1 MGDIVVDGGAYSTE
15 VLRDRAFRFLEQ
27 GESENDTR
35 PWLMYLSTPA
45 AHIPFLAEPR
55 FADAPV
61 SRWNGNESVF
71 EEDLSDKPRHVR
83 KPHKGKCDLECGR
96 RIREQQHRTLMSVDI
111 MVDEVMKKLEELG
124 QADNTLALFVSDN
137 GSMWGEHGLGNKRF
151 PYRPSVNVPFGMRWP
166 ARINPGIDRRIV
178 SLVDIAPTVLD
189 AAKID
194 GGTDTE
200 MDGRSLLDK
209 WRRKEMLLEHWHSK
223 TVPAYGS
230 LWSNDYQY
238 VEYYNR
244 NLNRVISREY
254 FDLTKDP
261 WQLENLLAP
270 GSDSRPSR
278 RELSDLSE
286 RLARFRVCEG
296 SDCP

>member
-1 MGDIVVDGGAYSTE
+1 
-15 VLRDRAFRFLEQ
+15 
-27 GESENDTR
+27 
-35 PWLMYLSTPA
+35 MYLSTPA
-45 AHIPFLAEPR
+45 AHTPFLAEPR

-71 EEDLSDKPRHVR
+71 EEDLSDKPPHVR

-166 ARINPGIDRRIV
+166 AKINPGIDRRIV

-194 GGTDTE
+194 PETDTE

-230 LWSNDYQY
+230 LWSDDYQY

-244 NLNRVISREY
+244 NLDRVISREY